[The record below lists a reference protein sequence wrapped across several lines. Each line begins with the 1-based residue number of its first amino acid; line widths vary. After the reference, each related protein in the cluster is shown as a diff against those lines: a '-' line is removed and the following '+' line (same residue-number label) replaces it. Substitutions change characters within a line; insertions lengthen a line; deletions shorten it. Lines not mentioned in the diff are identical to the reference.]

1 MFEEISIKVMGET
14 KVVQEGTTLYTLSK
28 EYQSKFK
35 YKIVL
40 AKENGL
46 YKELNEKIT
55 GPCDIVFYD
64 LLDRM
69 GNRVY
74 VNGLVYLN
82 VYAVKELYGPDANIM
97 IEHSIDKGL
106 CVKTNFPLTK
116 EIVNEISLKMQS
128 LASNDLDISKVNIER
143 TTAMSYFLKTND
155 VPKYGMMKYNTNTF
169 ITLYHLGNLYNYFYT
184 LMPITTS
191 MINTFELTYL
201 NENEYVLRYP
211 NIYTKKLDEY
221 VHHEKMLD
229 VFKESRNFAKLIH
242 VSNVYELNKVV
253 SKGRVNDLIRIDEV
267 LQNNRLLEVSKELVT
282 NKKEVK
288 IVLLAGPSSS
298 GKTTTCRKLQMYLE
312 SFGVN
317 PTMISMDNYFVER
330 NEAPLD
336 KDGNKDYETIDAIDL
351 SLFNKQIEELLD
363 NKTVKI
369 PTYNFLTGS
378 KEYCNELKIEGNGIL
393 LIEGIHALNPLI
405 LKDIPSFKKYKI
417 YVSALTELNL
427 DDHNRVSTTDNRL
440 LRRMIRDSRTR
451 GYKVED
457 TLKSWPMV
465 RNGEEK
471 YIFPYQD
478 EADFIFN
485 TALIYEI
492 GVLKTFL
499 EPLLFDIDI
508 TSPYYEEA
516 KRLLN
521 FLRFFMPIPE
531 RHIPN
536 DSLLREF
543 IGDSCFE

>member
-1 MFEEISIKVMGET
+1 
-14 KVVQEGTTLYTLSK
+14 
-28 EYQSKFK
+28 
-35 YKIVL
+35 
-40 AKENGL
+40 
-46 YKELNEKIT
+46 
-55 GPCDIVFYD
+55 
-64 LLDRM
+64 
-69 GNRVY
+69 
-74 VNGLVYLN
+74 
-82 VYAVKELYGPDANIM
+82 
-97 IEHSIDKGL
+97 
-106 CVKTNFPLTK
+106 
-116 EIVNEISLKMQS
+116 
-128 LASNDLDISKVNIER
+128 
-143 TTAMSYFLKTND
+143 
-155 VPKYGMMKYNTNTF
+155 
-169 ITLYHLGNLYNYFYT
+169 
-184 LMPITTS
+184 
-191 MINTFELTYL
+191 
-201 NENEYVLRYP
+201 
-211 NIYTKKLDEY
+211 
-221 VHHEKMLD
+221 
-229 VFKESRNFAKLIH
+229 
-242 VSNVYELNKVV
+242 
-253 SKGRVNDLIRIDEV
+253 
-267 LQNNRLLEVSKELVT
+267 
-282 NKKEVK
+282 
-288 IVLLAGPSSS
+288 
-298 GKTTTCRKLQMYLE
+298 
-312 SFGVN
+312 
-317 PTMISMDNYFVER
+317 
-330 NEAPLD
+330 

-378 KEYCNELKIEGNGIL
+378 KEYCKELKIEGNGIL

-499 EPLLFDIDI
+499 EPLLFDIDS